1 MSNIAETTGRIHSVE
16 SFGALDG
23 PGIRYVVFLQ
33 GCLLRCAYC
42 HNPDTWDCGDGTS
55 TTAGEVV
62 EKILPFRN
70 FIRSGGVTLSGG
82 EPLMQPEF
90 AAAILQLCKEQGF
103 HTAVDTSGAV
113 PMEKCREALELAD
126 LLLLDIKALDPEDC
140 RKLTGMDN
148 TNALRL
154 LQWCE
159 EVGKPVW
166 IRHVCVPGVTLVEEK
181 LKKLASYLTN
191 FTCIKKIE
199 LLPFHKMGAYKW
211 ETMQIPFEFGK
222 VEEPTNE
229 QMERSRNIFITF
241 GLPI

>member
-1 MSNIAETTGRIHSVE
+1 M
-16 SFGALDG
+16 
-23 PGIRYVVFLQ
+23 
-33 GCLLRCAYC
+33 
-42 HNPDTWDCGDGTS
+42 
-55 TTAGEVV
+55 
-62 EKILPFRN
+62 
-70 FIRSGGVTLSGG
+70 TLSGG

-90 AAAILQLCKEQGF
+90 AAAILRLCKEQGF

-140 RKLTGMDN
+140 RELTGMDN

-191 FTCIKKIE
+191 FTCIKK
-199 LLPFHKMGAYKW
+199 
-211 ETMQIPFEFGK
+211 
-222 VEEPTNE
+222 N
-229 QMERSRNIFITF
+229 
-241 GLPI
+241 

>member
-1 MSNIAETTGRIHSVE
+1 MSNIAEITGRIHSVE

-42 HNPDTWDCGDGTS
+42 HNPDTWDCTDGTS

-90 AAAILQLCKEQGF
+90 AAAILRLCKEQGF

-113 PMEKCREALELAD
+113 PMEKCREALELAY
-126 LLLLDIKALDPEDC
+126 LLLLDIKAFDSEEC
-140 RKLTGMDN
+140 KNLTGMGN
-148 TNALRL
+148 ENALRL

-159 EVGKPVW
+159 EVKKPVW
-166 IRHVCVPGVTLVEEK
+166 IRHVCVPGITLDAQKLEK
-181 LKKLASYLTN
+181 LAN
-191 FTCIKKIE
+191 FLSQFSCIEKIE
-199 LLPFHKMGAYKW
+199 LLPFHKMGVYKW
-211 ETMQIPFEFGK
+211 ETLGIPFTLSQ
-222 VEEPTNE
+222 VSEPNANE
-229 QMERSRNIFITF
+229 MKSAADIFTRA
-241 GLPI
+241 GCPV

>member
-1 MSNIAETTGRIHSVE
+1 MSNIAEIIGRIHSVE

-42 HNPDTWDCGDGTS
+42 HNPDTWDCTDGTS

-90 AAAILQLCKEQGF
+90 AAAILRLCKEQGF

-126 LLLLDIKALDPEDC
+126 LLLLDIKAFDSEEC
-140 RKLTGMDN
+140 KNLTGMGN
-148 TNALRL
+148 ENAFQL

-159 EVGKPVW
+159 KAKKPIW
-166 IRHVCVPGVTLVEEK
+166 IRHVCVPGITLDAQKLEK
-181 LKKLASYLTN
+181 LAN
-191 FTCIKKIE
+191 FLSQFSCIEKIE
-199 LLPFHKMGAYKW
+199 LLPFHKMGVYKW
-211 ETMQIPFEFGK
+211 ETLGIPFTLSQ
-222 VEEPTNE
+222 VPEPNANE
-229 QMERSRNIFITF
+229 MKKAADIFTRA
-241 GLPI
+241 GCPV